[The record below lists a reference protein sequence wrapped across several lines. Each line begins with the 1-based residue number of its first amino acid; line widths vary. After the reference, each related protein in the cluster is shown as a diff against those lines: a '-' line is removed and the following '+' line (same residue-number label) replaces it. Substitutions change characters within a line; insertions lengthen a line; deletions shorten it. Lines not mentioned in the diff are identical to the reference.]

1 MLFAV
6 NLFEQLPP
14 LYLYGMAFVYGAFIG
29 SFLNVCIIR
38 IPLEGMSVF
47 SPARSICFGC
57 NQQIAWYDN
66 IPILSYLWLRGRCRC
81 EKYSISLQ
89 YPLVELMTAVMAVA
103 VVRRFGPRW
112 ESLVI
117 FGFVCVLIVITFI
130 DLAYWIIP
138 DVLSL
143 PTIPLAIGAAALFG
157 PPLLPTWEDA
167 ALGAALGGGS
177 LLVIHLFYEWVLRR
191 TGLGLGDV
199 KLLAL
204 IGAFVG
210 WKNTL
215 TVVFLA
221 SVQGVVVTIFLYLLG
236 WREQV
241 PEDWDEEAP
250 SPLSPPSTE
259 LSQTSQTS
267 PSTELSQT
275 SQTSPST
282 EFSQHPKPPNPP
294 GSPKR
299 PKPPHPPQRPT
310 SRHFSPPPITPEASD
325 SSKLTEASGPPKL
338 TEASQTSLSS
348 EASGPPK
355 LTEASQTS
363 LSSEAS
369 QTSKALEANN
379 ENSAGA
385 TEEAQ
390 KDVGFGRVAIPFGP
404 FLALGAFEVIFWGER
419 IVAWWMETIRRIFV
433 SY

>member
-267 PSTELSQT
+267 PSTAT
-275 SQTSPST
+275 SDITPLLA
-282 EFSQHPKPPNPP
+282 
-294 GSPKR
+294 
-299 PKPPHPPQRPT
+299 PPHHT
-310 SRHFSPPPITPEASD
+310 EASD
-325 SSKLTEASGPPKL
+325 SSKLTEASDSSKL
-338 TEASQTSLSS
+338 AEASQTSLSS
-348 EASGPPK
+348 ESSDSSKLAETSKISPSSETSDSSR

-369 QTSKALEANN
+369 QTSKALEANS

-419 IVAWWMETIRRIFV
+419 IVAWWMEIIRRIFV

>member
-1 MLFAV
+1 LLFAA
-6 NLFEQLPP
+6 NLLEQLPP
-14 LYLYGMAFVYGAFIG
+14 WYLYAIVFVYGAFVG

-66 IPILSYLWLRGRCRC
+66 IPILSFLWLRGRCRC
-81 EKYSISLQ
+81 QKYSISLQ

-117 FGFVCVLIVITFI
+117 FAFVCVLIVITFI

-143 PTIPLAIGAAALFG
+143 PTIPLAIAAAAWFG
-157 PPLLPTWEDA
+157 PPLLPTWQDA
-167 ALGAALGGGS
+167 AFGAALGGGS
-177 LLVIHLFYEWVLRR
+177 LLFIHLFYEWVLRR

-199 KLLAL
+199 KFLAL

-221 SVQGVVVTIFLYLLG
+221 SVQGVIVTIFLYLLG

-241 PEDWDEEAP
+241 PEDWEEEAF
-250 SPLSPPSTE
+250 E
-259 LSQTSQTS
+259 TSETS
-267 PSTELSQT
+267 NT
-275 SQTSPST
+275 
-282 EFSQHPKPPNPP
+282 
-294 GSPKR
+294 
-299 PKPPHPPQRPT
+299 
-310 SRHFSPPPITPEASD
+310 
-325 SSKLTEASGPPKL
+325 
-338 TEASQTSLSS
+338 S
-348 EASGPPK
+348 EASVVS
-355 LTEASQTS
+355 ETS
-363 LSSEAS
+363 NTSEAS
-369 QTSKALEANN
+369 EASNTSEASEASNTSNASTSNTSETSSTSNTSETSSTSNTSATSETSNTSETSESSISIGDPEEANN
-379 ENSAGA
+379 IKESNDAEISDASK
-385 TEEAQ
+385 EVE
-390 KDVGFGRVAIPFGP
+390 KDIGLGRVAIPFGP

-419 IVAWWMETIRRIFV
+419 IVAWWMETMRRIFLP
-433 SY
+433 Y

>member
-1 MLFAV
+1 LLFAV

-282 EFSQHPKPPNPP
+282 ATSDITPLLA
-294 GSPKR
+294 
-299 PKPPHPPQRPT
+299 PPHHT
-310 SRHFSPPPITPEASD
+310 EASD
-325 SSKLTEASGPPKL
+325 SSKLTEASDSSKL
-338 TEASQTSLSS
+338 AEASQTSLSS
-348 EASGPPK
+348 ESSDSSKLAETSKISPSSETSDSSR

-369 QTSKALEANN
+369 QTSKALEANS

-419 IVAWWMETIRRIFV
+419 IVAWWMEIIRRIFV

>member
-14 LYLYGMAFVYGAFIG
+14 LYLYGMAFVYGAFVG

-117 FGFVCVLIVITFI
+117 FAFVCVLIVITFI

-157 PPLLPTWEDA
+157 PPLLPTWQDA

-221 SVQGVVVTIFLYLLG
+221 SVQGVVVAIFLYLLG

-241 PEDWDEEAP
+241 PEDWDEQAP
-250 SPLSPPSTE
+250 SPLSPPPTETSETSQAALSTE
-259 LSQTSQTS
+259 ISQTSQTAL
-267 PSTELSQT
+267 STETSQT
-275 SQTSPST
+275 SQTALST
-282 EFSQHPKPPNPP
+282 E
-294 GSPKR
+294 
-299 PKPPHPPQRPT
+299 T
-310 SRHFSPPPITPEASD
+310 
-325 SSKLTEASGPPKL
+325 
-338 TEASQTSLSS
+338 
-348 EASGPPK
+348 
-355 LTEASQTS
+355 
-363 LSSEAS
+363 SEAS
-369 QTSKALEANN
+369 QTAPSTETSEASQAALSIETSETSQAAPST
-379 ENSAGA
+379 ETSE
-385 TEEAQ
+385 TPQVEEAQ
-390 KDVGFGRVAIPFGP
+390 KDIGWGRVAIPFGP

-419 IVAWWMETIRRIFV
+419 IVAWWMETIRRIFLF
-433 SY
+433 Y

>member
-1 MLFAV
+1 MLFAA
-6 NLFEQLPP
+6 NLLEQLPP
-14 LYLYGMAFVYGAFIG
+14 WYLYAIVFVYGAFVG

-66 IPILSYLWLRGRCRC
+66 IPILSFLWLRGRCRC
-81 EKYSISLQ
+81 QKYSISLQ

-117 FGFVCVLIVITFI
+117 FAFVCVLIVITFI

-143 PTIPLAIGAAALFG
+143 PTIPLAIAAAAWFG
-157 PPLLPTWEDA
+157 PPLLPTWQDA
-167 ALGAALGGGS
+167 AFGAALGGGS
-177 LLVIHLFYEWVLRR
+177 LLFIHLFYEWVLRR

-199 KLLAL
+199 KFLAL

-221 SVQGVVVTIFLYLLG
+221 SVQGVIVTIFLYLLG

-241 PEDWDEEAP
+241 PEDWEE
-250 SPLSPPSTE
+250 E
-259 LSQTSQTS
+259 TSETS
-267 PSTELSQT
+267 NT
-275 SQTSPST
+275 SNTSET
-282 EFSQHPKPPNPP
+282 
-294 GSPKR
+294 
-299 PKPPHPPQRPT
+299 
-310 SRHFSPPPITPEASD
+310 
-325 SSKLTEASGPPKL
+325 
-338 TEASQTSLSS
+338 S
-348 EASGPPK
+348 EASV
-355 LTEASQTS
+355 ASETS
-363 LSSEAS
+363 NTSEAS
-369 QTSKALEANN
+369 EASNTSVASVASNTSVASETSNTSDASTSNTSEASETANTSAASESSTSIGDPEEANN
-379 ENSAGA
+379 IKESNDSEISDAPK
-385 TEEAQ
+385 EVE
-390 KDVGFGRVAIPFGP
+390 KDIGLGRVAIPFGP

-419 IVAWWMETIRRIFV
+419 IVAWWMETMRRIFLP
-433 SY
+433 Y

>member
-14 LYLYGMAFVYGAFIG
+14 LYLYGMAFVYGAFVG

-117 FGFVCVLIVITFI
+117 FAFVCVLIVITFI

-157 PPLLPTWEDA
+157 PPLLPTWQDA

-221 SVQGVVVTIFLYLLG
+221 SVQGVVVAIFLYLLG

-241 PEDWDEEAP
+241 PEDWDEQAP
-250 SPLSPPSTE
+250 SPLSPPPTETSETSQAALSTE
-259 LSQTSQTS
+259 TSETSQTALSTETSQTSQTAL
-267 PSTELSQT
+267 STET
-275 SQTSPST
+275 
-282 EFSQHPKPPNPP
+282 
-294 GSPKR
+294 
-299 PKPPHPPQRPT
+299 
-310 SRHFSPPPITPEASD
+310 
-325 SSKLTEASGPPKL
+325 
-338 TEASQTSLSS
+338 
-348 EASGPPK
+348 
-355 LTEASQTS
+355 
-363 LSSEAS
+363 SEAS
-369 QTSKALEANN
+369 QTAPSTETSEASQAALSTETSETSQAAPST
-379 ENSAGA
+379 ETSE
-385 TEEAQ
+385 TPQVEEAQ
-390 KDVGFGRVAIPFGP
+390 KDIGWGRVAIPFGP

-419 IVAWWMETIRRIFV
+419 IVAWWMETIRRIFLF
-433 SY
+433 Y